1 MTLKSLTTIEPT
13 HVGEVLKEEFM
24 VPHNLSAN
32 ALGSHLGVPAN
43 RISQLVKGSRGMTA
57 DTAIRLSKAFGTTAE
72 FWMNLQ
78 NHYEIE
84 LAKDRLAT
92 TPEREIEEYPEL
104 AYG

>member
-1 MTLKSLTTIEPT
+1 MSKLQTTIEPT

-32 ALGSHLGVPAN
+32 ALGKHLGVPPN

-57 DTAIRLSKAFGTTAE
+57 DTAIRLSKAFGTTTE

-84 LAKDRLAT
+84 SAKDRWVT
-92 TPEREIEEYPEL
+92 KPECEIEEYPEL